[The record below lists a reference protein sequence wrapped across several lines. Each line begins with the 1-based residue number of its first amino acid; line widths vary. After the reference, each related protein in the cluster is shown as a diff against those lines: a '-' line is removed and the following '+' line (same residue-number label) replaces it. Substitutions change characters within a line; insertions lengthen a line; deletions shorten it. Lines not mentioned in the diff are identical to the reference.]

1 MKIDTLD
8 SIEFDLAEAVKDL
21 IYSIKTI
28 KKDVEVIKVHLNLTK
43 EGNK

>member
-21 IYSIKTI
+21 IYRTHAKSIK
-28 KKDVEVIKVHLNLTK
+28 
-43 EGNK
+43 